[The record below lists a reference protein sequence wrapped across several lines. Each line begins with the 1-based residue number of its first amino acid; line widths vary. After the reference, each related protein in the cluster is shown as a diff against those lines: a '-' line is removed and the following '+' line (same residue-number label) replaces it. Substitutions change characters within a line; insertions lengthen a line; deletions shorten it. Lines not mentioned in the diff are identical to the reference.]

1 MSSRSV
7 MSSSTGRAAIAA
19 SLLAAAAL
27 AMPAPAMADRGGHRG
42 HGYGYGYGHVH
53 GHGGGHHWNGGPRI
67 GVYVPA
73 PVYRPHHYAPPRVYY
88 APPPVYHAP
97 RVIHSAPLVYVP
109 PVVYSARSYPPP
121 VYVERND
128 LAAIPPA
135 PAPVADTASWFFC
148 ADSNTYYP
156 YVTQCATPWERVV
169 PTPPSAGR

>member
-7 MSSSTGRAAIAA
+7 MSSSPGRAAIAA

-42 HGYGYGYGHVH
+42 HGYGYGHVH

-67 GVYVPA
+67 GVYLPA

>member
-1 MSSRSV
+1 

-42 HGYGYGYGHVH
+42 HGYGYGHVH

-67 GVYVPA
+67 GVYLPA

-109 PVVYSARSYPPP
+109 QVVHLSRSYAPP

>member
-7 MSSSTGRAAIAA
+7 MSSSPGRAAIAA
-19 SLLAAAAL
+19 ALLAAAAL

-42 HGYGYGYGHVH
+42 HGYGHVH

-88 APPPVYHAP
+88 APPPVYYAP

-109 PVVYSARSYPPP
+109 PVVHSSRSYAPP

-135 PAPVADTASWFFC
+135 PAPAPVADTAFWFFC

>member
-42 HGYGYGYGHVH
+42 HGYGYGHVH

>member
-7 MSSSTGRAAIAA
+7 MSSSPGRAAIAA
-19 SLLAAAAL
+19 SLLAVAAL
-27 AMPAPAMADRGGHRG
+27 AMPAPVMADRGGHRG
-42 HGYGYGYGHVH
+42 HGYGHVH

-67 GVYVPA
+67 GVYLPA

-109 PVVYSARSYPPP
+109 PVVYSARNYPPP

-128 LAAIPPA
+128 LATIPPA

-156 YVTQCATPWERVV
+156 YVRECASPWQRV
-169 PTPPSAGR
+169 PAQPATSPR

>member
-1 MSSRSV
+1 

-42 HGYGYGYGHVH
+42 HGYGHVH
-53 GHGGGHHWNGGPRI
+53 SHGGGHHWNGGPRI

-88 APPPVYHAP
+88 APPPAYHAP

-109 PVVYSARSYPPP
+109 PVVHSARSYPPP

>member
-1 MSSRSV
+1 MSSRSI
-7 MSSSTGRAAIAA
+7 MSSSPGRVAIAA

-42 HGYGYGYGHVH
+42 HGYGH

-73 PVYRPHHYAPPRVYY
+73 PVYRPHFYAPPAVYY
-88 APPPVYHAP
+88 AP
-97 RVIHSAPLVYVP
+97 RVIYPAPQVVYVP
-109 PVVYSARSYPPP
+109 PLVHSPRVYAPP

-128 LAAIPPA
+128 VAAIPSEQTPA
-135 PAPVADTASWFFC
+135 PAADTAVWFFC

-156 YVTQCATPWERVV
+156 YVRECASPWQRV
-169 PTPPSAGR
+169 PAQPSTAPR

>member
-1 MSSRSV
+1 MSSRSIR
-7 MSSSTGRAAIAA
+7 SSSPGRAAIAA

-42 HGYGYGYGHVH
+42 HGYGH

-73 PVYRPHHYAPPRVYY
+73 PVYRPHYYAPPRGYY

-97 RVIHSAPLVYVP
+97 RLIHSAPLVYVP
-109 PVVYSARSYPPP
+109 PVVYSSRNHAPP

-128 LAAIPPA
+128 LGAAPPA
-135 PAPVADTASWFFC
+135 PAPAADTAFWFFC

-156 YVTQCATPWERVV
+156 YVTQCVTPWERVV

>member
-1 MSSRSV
+1 MRFSSRLAV
-7 MSSSTGRAAIAA
+7 AAATALAVIAA
-19 SLLAAAAL
+19 PVSAF
-27 AMPAPAMADRGGHRG
+27 ADDHRRGGHGG
-42 HGYGYGYGHVH
+42 HGYGYGHVH

-67 GVYVPA
+67 GVYLPA

-109 PVVYSARSYPPP
+109 QVVHLSRSYAPP

-128 LAAIPPA
+128 HAAIPPA

>member
-1 MSSRSV
+1 

-42 HGYGYGYGHVH
+42 HGYGYGHVH

-128 LAAIPPA
+128 LAVIPPA

>member
-7 MSSSTGRAAIAA
+7 MSSSPGRAAIAA

-27 AMPAPAMADRGGHRG
+27 AMPAPAIADRGGHRG
-42 HGYGYGYGHVH
+42 HGYGHVH

-73 PVYRPHHYAPPRVYY
+73 PVYRPNHYAPPRVYY
-88 APPPVYHAP
+88 APPPVYYAP

-109 PVVYSARSYPPP
+109 PVVHSSRSYAPP

-128 LAAIPPA
+128 LGAVPPA
-135 PAPVADTASWFFC
+135 PVPASVADTASWFFC

>member
-1 MSSRSV
+1 

>member
-1 MSSRSV
+1 

-42 HGYGYGYGHVH
+42 HGYGYGYGYGYGHVH

-73 PVYRPHHYAPPRVYY
+73 PVYRPHRYAPPRVYY

>member
-1 MSSRSV
+1 
-7 MSSSTGRAAIAA
+7 
-19 SLLAAAAL
+19 
-27 AMPAPAMADRGGHRG
+27 MPAPAKADRGGHRG

-109 PVVYSARSYPPP
+109 PVVHSSRSYPPP

>member
-1 MSSRSV
+1 MSSRSI
-7 MSSSTGRAAIAA
+7 MSSNPGRAAIAA

-42 HGYGYGYGHVH
+42 HGYGH
-53 GHGGGHHWNGGPRI
+53 GHGGGYHWSGGPRI

-73 PVYRPHHYAPPRVYY
+73 PVYRPHYYVPPRVYY

-97 RVIHSAPLVYVP
+97 RLFHPAPLVYVP
-109 PVVYSARSYPPP
+109 PVVHSSRSYAPP

-128 LAAIPPA
+128 LGAAHPA
-135 PAPVADTASWFFC
+135 PAPVADTAFWFFC

>member
-1 MSSRSV
+1 
-7 MSSSTGRAAIAA
+7 
-19 SLLAAAAL
+19 
-27 AMPAPAMADRGGHRG
+27 
-42 HGYGYGYGHVH
+42 
-53 GHGGGHHWNGGPRI
+53 
-67 GVYVPA
+67 
-73 PVYRPHHYAPPRVYY
+73 VYY

-109 PVVYSARSYPPP
+109 QVVHLSRSYAPP